1 MNTVYTTSVSEYQ
14 LTTLKLQVL
23 QLANQSDFGAVYVSN
38 GLPAACDYKTYE
50 LVAGIGCRQKLFL
63 PAGQVFSSLQSFAA
77 NEWLFGYLGY
87 DCKNEVENL
96 TSQNRAHLATD
107 NAVFFIPE
115 TVIEIFPNRQVSITG
130 NNPQRVWNQLLAIEP
145 YNEASF
151 SMEGKVHAVMT
162 KEDYLSKVEQVL
174 HHIEAGDVYE
184 LNLCQEFYGT
194 VKEGDPLATFL
205 KLNEVSPMP
214 FAAFL
219 KLENT
224 WVLGASPERF
234 LSKTGNKLVSQP
246 IKGTTR
252 RGKTPEEDREK
263 RAGLLASEKERAEN
277 LMIVDLV
284 RNDLSRSCLPG
295 TVRVEELFGVYSFQ
309 RVHQM
314 ISTVSGEIEKETT
327 WWQTIKNAFPM
338 GSMTGAPKVMAMKLI
353 EEYEQSKRGIY
364 SGAIGYITPHKD
376 FDFNVV
382 IRSMVYHADTKKLSF
397 QVGGAITWDSVPEA
411 EYEECMLK
419 AQAIRQVLEA

>member
-1 MNTVYTTSVSEYQ
+1 MNTVYTTSVSEPQ
-14 LTTLKLQVL
+14 LATLKLQVL
-23 QLANQSDFGAVYVSN
+23 QLAHQSNFGAVYISN
-38 GLPAACDYKTYE
+38 GLPVACDYKTYE

-63 PAGQVFSSLQSFAA
+63 PAGQVFTSLQSFAA

-96 TSQNRAHLATD
+96 TSQNRVQVATD
-107 NAVFFIPE
+107 EAVFFIPE
-115 TVIEIFPNRQVSITG
+115 TIIEVFPNGQVRITG
-130 NNPQRVWNQLLAIEP
+130 HNPQLIWEQLLTIVPPVAT
-145 YNEASF
+145 SF
-151 SMEGKVHAVMT
+151 IMEGSVHAGMS
-162 KEDYLSKVEQVL
+162 KEDYLAKVAQVL

-184 LNLCQEFYGT
+184 LNLCQEFYGL

-224 WVLGASPERF
+224 YLLGASPERF

-252 RGKTPEEDREK
+252 RGKTLQEDKDKKAR
-263 RAGLLASEKERAEN
+263 LLASEKERAEN
-277 LMIVDLV
+277 LMIADLV
-284 RNDLSRSCLPG
+284 RNDLSRSCRPG

-314 ISTVSGEIEKETT
+314 ISTVSGEMEEETA
-327 WWQTIKNAFPM
+327 WWQAIRNAFPM

-353 EEYEQSKRGIY
+353 EQLEVSKRGIY
-364 SGAIGYITPHKD
+364 SGAVGYLTPEKD

-382 IRSMVYHADTKKLSF
+382 IRSVVYRADSKKLSF